1 MIEGQRAV
9 LDVFDTDAQ
18 VQEVFVTEELAG
30 GPIAERA
37 RSADIPVHLVSPAV
51 AKAISGSV
59 TPQGVVLVAASPLR
73 PLGTVQVEKGLVVI
87 LSAVS
92 DPGNVGTLVRTAA
105 AAGADAVILTEGS
118 ADVLN
123 PKTARSSAAALFS
136 VPLVVDVTL
145 SDAIDHVRGLG
156 CAIVGADAR
165 SNEDLY
171 SADLISP
178 IAMVLGNESWGVSD
192 ADASLLDRSL
202 SIPMPG
208 RAESLNVA
216 VAGSV
221 ILFEAL
227 RQRREAGGARVS
239 SGGPKE
245 ARA

>member
-1 MIEGQRAV
+1 M

-18 VQEVFVTEELAG
+18 VQEVFLTEELAD
-30 GPIAERA
+30 GPISERA

-51 AKAISGSV
+51 AKAISDSV

-73 PLGTVQVEKGLVVI
+73 PLDSIRVETGLVVI

-105 AAGADAVILTEGS
+105 AAGADAVILTNGS

-145 SDAIDHVRGLG
+145 SDAIDHARSLG